1 MLKQVMSA
9 LPMTRSFEFGEYN
22 ITGQR
27 AEICTLLPDCTE
39 NPDFTA
45 FINQTHIKAAS
56 PDLSVSEQLE
66 LRDSL
71 VALVERHEFPCVG
84 AKSALAQGGLEITA
98 AWSITSAWDDLRIHD
113 ALVQWSEDY
122 DSDAQGFRSFAVVFS
137 GPDDLDELAFE
148 RALWERLGSLI
159 AKDGWRGNEHDPKF
173 SDDPA
178 DPHFALSFGGR
189 AYFAVGLHPH
199 ASRRAR
205 QTPYPTIVFNLHD
218 HFVRLREEQRY
229 ERMRDVILTRDAQF
243 DGTPNPMVAEHGE
256 ISEAR
261 QYSGRAVGDDWESP
275 LSPRSD
281 Q

>member
-1 MLKQVMSA
+1 
-9 LPMTRSFEFGEYN
+9 MTRSFEFGEYN